1 MNRWKTLWKQ
11 YRNVL
16 LTSAAIVVG
25 AIALTWTVV
34 AWLSQPAPEPK
45 RVVQEISLVR
55 PPPPP
60 PEPEEPPPP
69 PPEIEEEIDL
79 PEPEPMQETVQSD
92 EPPPGPLG
100 LDADGTAG
108 ADGFGLMARRGGRD
122 ILASVGDRFGWYA
135 GLLQRDILDHLSDVE
150 RLRSRGYDVNVRL
163 WLDTSGAVRNIEMVS
178 GSGDPEIDRLISQT
192 LTSIASVEEPP
203 PADLPQP
210 VLLRVRSRL

>member
-1 MNRWKTLWKQ
+1 MNRWKVLWKQ

-25 AIALTWTVV
+25 AIALTWVV
-34 AWLSQPAPEPK
+34 VGWLSQPAPEPK
-45 RVVQEISLVR
+45 RVVQEISLLR

-69 PPEIEEEIDL
+69 PPEMEEEIDL
-79 PEPEPMQETVQSD
+79 PEPEPMQEPIQSD

-135 GLLQRDILDHLSDVE
+135 GMLQRDILDHLSDVE

-163 WLDTSGAVRNIEMVS
+163 WLDRSGAVRNIEMVS